1 MRAAS
6 WPDSLIGG
14 MPGGHGWP
22 PRAGSGA
29 SPVGICRSAGLTA
42 GWLTGTGVSWPAGGA
57 AGRTSALEGAAWMA
71 AVLSWARAVR
81 AVCLLI
87 AFQVRAWDWSQ
98 PRASFPVLKVVS
110 VGHC

>member
-1 MRAAS
+1 MLPVSA
-6 WPDSLIGG
+6 
-14 MPGGHGWP
+14 
-22 PRAGSGA
+22 PR
-29 SPVGICRSAGLTA
+29 
-42 GWLTGTGVSWPAGGA
+42 
-57 AGRTSALEGAAWMA
+57 MA
-71 AVLSWARAVR
+71 AARSWARAVR